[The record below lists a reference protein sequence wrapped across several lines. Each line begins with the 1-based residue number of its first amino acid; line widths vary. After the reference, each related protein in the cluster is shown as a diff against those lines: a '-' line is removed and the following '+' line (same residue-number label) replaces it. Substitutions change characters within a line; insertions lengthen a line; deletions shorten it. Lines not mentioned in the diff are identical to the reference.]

1 MNRTII
7 LNSEL
12 FSHIEMEK
20 LELAKHITP
29 HTNGELFSSGAP
41 DIHINSSPSSRMMLL
56 NCCVVCQQKR

>member
-12 FSHIEMEK
+12 FSHTCIEMEK

-29 HTNGELFSSGAP
+29 HTNGELFLSGAP
-41 DIHINSSPSSRMMLL
+41 HIHINSSPSSRMMLL
-56 NCCVVCQQKR
+56 NCCVVCQ